1 MMALKDILIIE
12 PSEQA
17 DSPALSVAAF
27 LASRF
32 HARVHGLCL
41 VAPAIPSVAECF
53 ALGAEAEAEV
63 MQHLAFRED
72 EAAEAEEKA
81 FKARLLQYGASG
93 DWARIPAEEA
103 EDLAPLRA
111 RLADLTIMPRPDRLD
126 PHGIRLADALL
137 LRASA
142 PTLFIPPALAMPVAL
157 DRAVI
162 AWNGSRE
169 AARAVSDALP
179 LLKRAGSV
187 RIVTFGRPPGNSVC
201 GGAALGARLRQH
213 DIAVEVRHADVHD
226 AGKGILDICEVSGAN
241 LLIMGAY
248 GHSRRIEATFG
259 GTTRYVLLNAPLPVF
274 MSH

>member
-1 MMALKDILIIE
+1 MMALKDILVIE
-12 PSEQA
+12 PSERA
-17 DSPALSVAAF
+17 DSSALNVAAF

-63 MQHLAFRED
+63 MQHLELREG

-111 RLADLTIMPRPDRLD
+111 RLADLTIVPRPDRLD
-126 PHGIRLADALL
+126 PHGMRLADALL

-179 LLKRAGSV
+179 LLKRAGTV
-187 RIVTFGRPPGNSVC
+187 RIVTFGRPPGNSLC

-213 DIAVEVRHADVHD
+213 DITAEVRHADVHD
-226 AGKGILDICEVSGAN
+226 AGKGILDICDASGAN
-241 LLIMGAY
+241 LLVMGAY

-259 GTTRYVLLNAPLPVF
+259 GTTRHVLLNAPLPVF